1 MQITNKQINIAL
13 ALVAEGLLAVCV
25 ASVVSAIN

>member
-13 ALVAEGLLAVCV
+13 ALVAAGFLAVCV